1 MKKSSNTTD
10 RLEAGGNGEILMKTK
25 KLVGMLTAMSM
36 ALPVLCIQ
44 QTSAE
49 DKGPMRDMTTAEIV
63 KDMGIGINL
72 GNTMEACGDWILD
85 CSSGT
90 VRDYE
95 TAWGSPEVTKEMIQ
109 GMADEG
115 FGVLRIPVAWSNRM
129 KDDGTYTID
138 SELMA
143 RVTQIVDWTL
153 ETNMYAIINIHWNG
167 GWVNNFPENKDE
179 SMKRFQVMWE
189 QISDNFKDYGDH
201 LMFES
206 QNEEFGWEKLW
217 NPWGGTEGKAES
229 YALVNEINQKFVN
242 VIRSSGGNNPE
253 RHLLI
258 SGYNTGIDRVCDP
271 LFKMPDDPAVRMAAC
286 CFSNIE

>member
-1 MKKSSNTTD
+1 
-10 RLEAGGNGEILMKTK
+10 
-25 KLVGMLTAMSM
+25 MSM

-49 DKGPMRDMTTAEIV
+49 DKGTMRDMTTAEIV

-72 GNTMEACGDWILD
+72 GNTMEAC
-85 CSSGT
+85 
-90 VRDYE
+90 
-95 TAWGSPEVTKEMIQ
+95 
-109 GMADEG
+109 
-115 FGVLRIPVAWSNRM
+115 
-129 KDDGTYTID
+129 
-138 SELMA
+138 
-143 RVTQIVDWTL
+143 VDWTL
-153 ETNMYAIINIHWNG
+153 ETNMYAIINIHWDG

-206 QNEEFGWEKLW
+206 QNEELGWEKLW

-229 YALVNEINQKFVN
+229 YALVNEINRKFVN